1 MYIWLVVAGI
11 LLIAELLTGTFYLLM
26 LALACVFTW
35 LAMLLGA
42 GFLTQTLVFLI
53 SASVLVYIT
62 RRLRVH
68 INQKSIPNIADNL
81 DAGEII
87 NVHDWVDGVGHA
99 HYRGT
104 QWRALL
110 DTPDDAPLTDGS
122 YRIVKLD
129 GVHIRVARLNP
140 ANPN

>member
-1 MYIWLVVAGI
+1 MYIWLIVAGI

-26 LALACVFTW
+26 LALASIFTW
-35 LAMLLGA
+35 FAMLAGA
-42 GFLTQTLVFLI
+42 GFLMQAVVFLI
-53 SASVLVYIT
+53 SASVLVYLT
-62 RRLRVH
+62 RRWRAQ
-68 INQKSIPNIADNL
+68 INQKNTPNLADNL

-87 NVHDWVDGVGHA
+87 SAHNWIDGIGHT

-104 QWRALL
+104 QWRVLL

-129 GVHIRVARLNP
+129 GVHIRVARLKSNH
-140 ANPN
+140 